1 MTFSLSVRTDVSKKL
16 RAEYQTTLDA
26 MSLEELV
33 KEFISY
39 LDYQEESDS
48 GRVFNPITIGSCR
61 VLMSK
66 PLDMVLEKL
75 REHQDLPDKYHRHH
89 QIHEGNCITCQE
101 LDREPPTPKD
111 NTPCK

>member
-1 MTFSLSVRTDVSKKL
+1 MATSFAVRADVSKVLKQ
-16 RAEYQTTLDA
+16 EYKELLDA

-89 QIHEGNCITCQE
+89 QIHEGNCVTCYE
-101 LDREPPTPKD
+101 LCHE
-111 NTPCK
+111 